1 MAIVADAREVACQIE
16 AHALAFV
23 QAAVFVVEPFI
34 EEADVDAEDPRDLE
48 QAPRRHAVDA
58 ALVLVGLLVG
68 HADHLRELLLSE
80 PQHCAALTDALADI
94 LLDALDSCRNCF
106 HSISPFQLGVAPR
119 SEEHTSELQSLMRT

>member
-68 HADHLRELLLSE
+68 HADHLRVLLLSE

-94 LLDALDSCRNCF
+94 LLDALDRDRKSTRLNSS
-106 HSISPFQLGVAPR
+106 H
-119 SEEHTSELQSLMRT
+119 

>member
-1 MAIVADAREVACQIE
+1 MRIRDWSS
-16 AHALAFV
+16 
-23 QAAVFVVEPFI
+23 
-34 EEADVDAEDPRDLE
+34 DVCSSDLPRDLE

-106 HSISPFQLGVAPR
+106 HSISPFQLGVAPDEIGR
-119 SEEHTSELQSLMRT
+119 ASCRERVCQYV